1 MQGVGASL
9 RPTYRPP
16 LLALRRDFEEFKEA
30 MDIIAP
36 SIRGKDL
43 KAAFALAVRRR
54 RAPTPGSRL
63 AKGLHPNID
72 LRGTRTSRVRSRIP
86 RGLTGRGRLRQH

>member
-1 MQGVGASL
+1 M
-9 RPTYRPP
+9 
-16 LLALRRDFEEFKEA
+16 RRDFEEFKEA